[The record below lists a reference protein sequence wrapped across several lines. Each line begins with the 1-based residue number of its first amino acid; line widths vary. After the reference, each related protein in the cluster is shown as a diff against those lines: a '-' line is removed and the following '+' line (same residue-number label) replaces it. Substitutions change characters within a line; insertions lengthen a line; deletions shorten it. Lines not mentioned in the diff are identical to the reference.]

1 MLETTPLDPSRTAVH
16 LSLLFDPSAT
26 DVPGFDQIRERYQE
40 RMRIALDEDIAV
52 LEAQQIGISSR
63 LARPGRI
70 CPSLEPSV
78 HAFHHWYANQLI
90 AWGVDVN

>member
-1 MLETTPLDPSRTAVH
+1 MLETTPLDTSRTAVH

-63 LARPGRI
+63 LARPGRDLPLTRAKRA
-70 CPSLEPSV
+70 CVSSLVCRP
-78 HAFHHWYANQLI
+78 AYCM
-90 AWGVDVN
+90 GC